1 MKLFARLVR
10 EDEGQ
15 DLVEYALLGAFIGL
29 ACFAGFQTVQNTIF
43 GAYGNW
49 DTGQQGLWVPPDP
62 GAGGS

>member
-1 MKLFARLVR
+1 MKLLARLIR
-10 EDEGQ
+10 EEISQ
-15 DLVEYALLGAFIGL
+15 DLVEYAWLAAFIGL
-29 ACFAGFQTVQNTIF
+29 ACVVGFQTIQTAIF